1 MSSDLELDI
10 HNYNLN
16 DLMQLF
22 EIHSQDLSEIHKKYA
37 LKKQKLNSIA
47 NQKLKQKLS
56 LFFTDAYNK
65 LIDEINKTKIS
76 QNHDLIK
83 VNEPKIND
91 TFQIKYPLGNINPVK
106 RKTVSQIFTIDSL
119 FRDLKLYPESSD
131 FIYNFPSDIENV
143 ISMRLISAEIPNV
156 QYVFSNRQKNN
167 KFSITLFNGKEPELD
182 SNGDETGNLID
193 FPRTGKKLD
202 INITDGS
209 PSFTDLVG
217 MIQTILNNQRNSF
230 SLLQV
235 GINGVTGRF
244 FFRFKTLL
252 ECNAWNSIYYK
263 PNNGATRM
271 PPDNKPATTVFK
283 MPSVLTVGNEQHNY
297 LKRVYL
303 GSKEADKLN
312 ISTSSDPT
320 TNSLVSTKPLTYQIN
335 FNPLEQVFTRS
346 LGWLLGF
353 RNRNWVDSALY
364 DDQNDDTTIICNNP
378 KFKDNNISP
387 KITYKNTFFT
397 DGILF
402 NGYLRANTAYGDNEQ
417 DYLYLYVDD
426 FVGNYNDSINAALY
440 DSYLAKSL
448 LAKIQIKTPFYI
460 VEFIDNQNGTSIL
473 EKERVYFGPVNIKK
487 IHIKLIDKYGNLVH
501 LGNSNYSLTF
511 LFEKLYSNIR
521 N

>member
-1 MSSDLELDI
+1 
-10 HNYNLN
+10 
-16 DLMQLF
+16 
-22 EIHSQDLSEIHKKYA
+22 
-37 LKKQKLNSIA
+37 
-47 NQKLKQKLS
+47 
-56 LFFTDAYNK
+56 
-65 LIDEINKTKIS
+65 
-76 QNHDLIK
+76 
-83 VNEPKIND
+83 
-91 TFQIKYPLGNINPVK
+91 
-106 RKTVSQIFTIDSL
+106 
-119 FRDLKLYPESSD
+119 
-131 FIYNFPSDIENV
+131 
-143 ISMRLISAEIPNV
+143 
-156 QYVFSNRQKNN
+156 
-167 KFSITLFNGKEPELD
+167 
-182 SNGDETGNLID
+182 
-193 FPRTGKKLD
+193 
-202 INITDGS
+202 
-209 PSFTDLVG
+209 

-244 FFRFKTLL
+244 FIRFKTLL

-426 FVGNYNDSINAALY
+426 FVGNYNDSINW
-440 DSYLAKSL
+440 
-448 LAKIQIKTPFYI
+448 II
-460 VEFIDNQNGTSIL
+460 N
-473 EKERVYFGPVNIKK
+473 
-487 IHIKLIDKYGNLVH
+487 
-501 LGNSNYSLTF
+501 
-511 LFEKLYSNIR
+511 
-521 N
+521 